1 MATPKTFSSMINPDT
16 AILSYPDRADKHSIL
31 DLFKEEE
38 SYAFTADSLCTN
50 LGIDPHDHPG
60 IKDSLSKHSCEAL
73 PDPLY
78 PDQSKLG
85 YTVTQIDKMTL
96 NFLIPS
102 RVNRALARGL
112 SVNKDAQTQ
121 TAAALFFLVDWAA
134 SLDQVTFNQLPQQ
147 AVKNLYELHNFVD
160 QYREKNYALYK
171 IAYLLEQKT
180 DAKNL
185 KMSQK
190 LSALLAPAQGDMVV
204 SSKLQT
210 DESQRPARIMAER
223 FLDYPHNSDFLREE
237 DIIKFQ
243 QQVGSGSPTAEAV
256 QACLDGLYD
265 AQVYY
270 QWKVKVDDN
279 PNGVQE
285 QAKKLANN
293 VIEFV
298 MPFLEKA
305 IPATFPVDRETVED
319 AVGGAM
325 KTVQSYGYDWKDRVK
340 HVSSNFPEDTK
351 QSYEQA
357 CERVFSLSRAV
368 TDGTKG
374 LAATVGVGKAS
385 IDQYY
390 LNGSQIQGFID
401 QGVTRATNF
410 LGKAARAI
418 DKESKK
424 AGLDSQKNCLS
435 YVNMMLTVA
444 KGLQSY
450 QTQVSK
456 TCAAQ
461 VEKAT
466 ASAEQYCQQ
475 VLGAESHLA
484 DKPFQVLKEQIK
496 KIKSENQYNAIVER
510 VLALRQEIAKKP
522 LDLSEITKKTTG
534 LIQDIQEAKKKT
546 VIFPFTFLQY
556 WIGKLFSGKP
566 AQDLTFRRG
575 LKRTIQELTAKLPA
589 VREKIVQSSKSSPA
603 RTLDREINQKNNRP
617 RQRK

>member
-1 MATPKTFSSMINPDT
+1 MATPKSFVSMINPDT
-16 AILSYPDRADKHSIL
+16 AIFSYPDRADKHSIL
-31 DLFKEEE
+31 DLFTEGE

-50 LGIDPHDHPG
+50 LGIDPQVHQG

-73 PDPLY
+73 PDPSY
-78 PDQSKLG
+78 PGQNRLG

-102 RVNRALARGL
+102 RVNRYVANA
-112 SVNKDAQTQ
+112 VDVDKDTQMQ

-134 SLDQVTFNQLPQQ
+134 SLDQDTFNQLPAQ
-147 AVKNLYELHNFVD
+147 AVKNLHELHNFVD
-160 QYREKNYALYK
+160 QYREKNYALNK
-171 IAYLLEQKT
+171 IAALLQT

-190 LSALLAPAQGDMVV
+190 LSALLAPAQGDMKVTPV
-204 SSKLQT
+204 LQM
-210 DESQRPARIMAER
+210 DKSQRPACIMAER
-223 FLDYPHNSDFLREE
+223 FLGYPHNSDFLREE
-237 DIIKFQ
+237 DTIKLQ
-243 QQVGSGSPTAEAV
+243 QQIGSGSPTEEAV

-270 QWKVKVDDN
+270 QWKVKVDEN
-279 PNGVQE
+279 LYGVQE
-285 QAKKLANN
+285 QAKKLATPL
-293 VIEFV
+293 IESACAV
-298 MPFLEKA
+298 AGKLS
-305 IPATFPVDRETVED
+305 ATFTFKKETVEN

-325 KTVQSYGYDWKDRVK
+325 QKVQSYGYDWKDRVK
-340 HVSSNFPEDTK
+340 DVAADFPEDTK

-357 CERVFSLSRAV
+357 CERVFSLSRAEE
-368 TDGTKG
+368 DGTRG
-374 LAATVGVGKAS
+374 LAATVGVGKTG

-410 LGKAARAI
+410 LGKAAEAI
-418 DKESKK
+418 DMESKK
-424 AGLDSQKNCLS
+424 AGLDSQVHCLS

-444 KGLQSY
+444 KGLQSH
-450 QTQVSK
+450 QTQVSQ
-456 TCAAQ
+456 TCAARIEMVTQ
-461 VEKAT
+461 
-466 ASAEQYCQQ
+466 SAEQYCQQ

-522 LDLSEITKKTTG
+522 SDLSEITEKTTG

-566 AQDLTFRRG
+566 ARDLTFRKG
-575 LKRTIQELTAKLPA
+575 AMTHMKDLTDILQTKLHLL
-589 VREKIVQSSKSSPA
+589 Q
-603 RTLDREINQKNNRP
+603 
-617 RQRK
+617 QRKDKTSSIIENDSRTAHDPTKPKCK